1 MNPGEGLGR
10 GILEVVMA
18 IISISLITLLL
29 NKSEATTQVIQ
40 SGSSA
45 LDTLLKT
52 VTLQNGMGSMA
63 FQGQ

>member
-63 FQGQ
+63 FNGQ